1 MKART
6 MWTALITALFALLA
20 AVGLSTAA
28 TAAQQPATTSAP
40 AISRPAAETAS
51 AAVSWSRAHEQSAP
65 PTMKQRI
72 RAEAHG
78 ASPSSRR
85 LPRELGDVTRPD
97 LDRTTPATTPT
108 A

>member
-20 AVGLSTAA
+20 ALGLSTAA
-28 TAAQQPATTSAP
+28 TAAQQPATASAP
-40 AISRPAAETAS
+40 TSGHPAAS
-51 AAVSWSRAHEQSAP
+51 AASVAVPRSPAREQSVP

-78 ASPSSRR
+78 ASPSSRH
-85 LPRELGDVTRPD
+85 LPRELGDVQRPD
-97 LDRTTPATTPT
+97 LGQTATATVPAT
-108 A
+108 

>member
-20 AVGLSTAA
+20 TLGLSTAA
-28 TAAQQPATTSAP
+28 TAAQQPATASAP
-40 AISRPAAETAS
+40 TGSHPAAEAAS
-51 AAVSWSRAHEQSAP
+51 AAVTWSPAHEQSVP

-78 ASPSSRR
+78 ASPSSRH
-85 LPRELGDVTRPD
+85 LPRELGDVQRPD
-97 LDRTTPATTPT
+97 LGQIAAATTPT